1 MDLKCVVAVLRPD
14 FREVLERRLGAIHV
28 HGMTVTRV
36 RGFGAHP
43 NLFAD
48 DWTTEHIKIEVFTGA
63 DNVDALVTTIM
74 DIAHVGAV
82 GAVGAVGDGVVA
94 VLPVEKFF
102 RVRSKSEAQP

>member
-1 MDLKCVVAVLRPD
+1 MDLKCVVAVVRPD
-14 FREVLERRLGAIHV
+14 VLEVLERRLGAIHV

-43 NLFAD
+43 NVFAD
-48 DWTTEHIKIEVFTGA
+48 DWTTEHIKIEVFAEA

-74 DIAHVGAV
+74 DIAH
-82 GAVGAVGDGVVA
+82 VGAVGDGVVA